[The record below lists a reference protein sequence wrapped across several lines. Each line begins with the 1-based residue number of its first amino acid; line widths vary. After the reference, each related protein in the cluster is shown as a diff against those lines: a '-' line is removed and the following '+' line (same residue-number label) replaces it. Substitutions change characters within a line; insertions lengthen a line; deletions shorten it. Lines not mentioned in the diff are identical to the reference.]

1 MQTKLLSRF
10 LSVLLVLALT
20 AGLVPAAWAAG
31 GVPSESGRGS
41 SDWSLFPSA
50 RVDGVTLDRYSLSLE
65 VGSHETLHATVSPSS
80 AFAQDLSW
88 YSSNTGVAE
97 VSNGRVTA
105 LSPGEA
111 DITVTTDDGGFTAS
125 CHVIVTAAV
134 PVTGVR
140 LDRTELTLT
149 KDGESAT
156 LKAMVSP
163 PDAANQNGFW
173 TVDDS
178 GVISVDQSGKVT
190 AVGNGVG
197 TVTVTTADG
206 GFTAYCTVRVQFP
219 SAPPTLSLNK
229 TSLSLTTGS
238 SETLSA
244 TTAPEGTRVSW
255 SSSNSKVASVDQS
268 GKVTAVGTGTA
279 TITAIPEGGAGATCA
294 VTVSDPSY
302 LTLSK
307 TELSVMFGKTS
318 SLSVS
323 NLPDGASVS
332 WSADEK
338 NIVSLSPSGTGN
350 ANCTVKG
357 VTAGKSVTVT
367 AVVTD
372 RRGNRLAAPACTV
385 TVTAASAPDITS
397 SVASGGS
404 VTFDES
410 KFNSACT
417 EVYGNK
423 LNYVTFTLPSSSRGT
438 LYYNYSNGT
447 YDQKVSESTKYY
459 YGGGVFKSA
468 LSKVSFVA
476 EPDYSGKVTISYSAV
491 DTSGYS
497 YTGAVAPDIT
507 SSVASGG
514 SVTFDES
521 KFNSACTEVYG
532 NKLNY
537 VTFTLPS
544 SSRGTLYYNYSNGT
558 YDQKVS
564 ESTKYY
570 YGGGVFK
577 SALSKVSFVAEP
589 DYSGKVTISYSA
601 VDTSGY
607 SYTGAVAIT
616 VSEPTGSIEFSGA
629 QNEVIPFDAG
639 DFNALSKEITGYGLD
654 YVHFTLPS
662 SGKGTLYYRYDN
674 GDYDKKVSSSA
685 AYYYDDSPYLEDVS
699 FVPARNWSGTLT
711 ISFTARDTKRNTFSG
726 TIEITVSRTA
736 DDIMYSV
743 DRNGSVAFDAGDFN
757 SFSKSATGSSL
768 DYVEF
773 TLPSSNKGTL
783 YYNYD
788 DGDYDEKVSS
798 SKRYYRNQ
806 RPYLEN
812 ITFVPA
818 RNYTGTVSIPFQ
830 GSSADSDS
838 FSGTIRVTVG
848 GGDSGDIEYSAAVN
862 SPITLSSDDF
872 NDYCKDETG
881 KSLSYVQFTLPAT
894 SRGILY
900 YGYDDGDYDKKV
912 SASTEYFLSKSPY
925 LEQVT
930 FVPAKNYTGTVIID
944 FTGESTG
951 GKAFS
956 GSLLLS
962 FATVKDP
969 GVIYYTTDAQ
979 EVTFRSSDFSS
990 ACDKRGGAGLA
1001 SVVFQL
1007 PPESAGRLYYNYGSP
1022 TSYGGLVDDDTA
1034 YEVDGSPSIS
1044 RISFVPKAGF
1054 SGTVTIAYT
1063 GTDESGSTYT
1073 GYVQI
1078 GVTPSSSSSYFTD
1091 MGRYSWAAESVD
1103 YLYENG
1109 ITTGVGATT
1118 YHPDGLITRGDF
1130 VLMLSRAFRFS
1141 VSGGDNF
1148 KDVPAESYYAQAISS
1163 AKALG
1168 IAQGGSDGRFNP
1180 SASLTREDAMV
1191 LLQRTLNRTG
1201 HGIDDA
1207 SASYLNRFSDGK
1219 SVSSYAQGSVAA
1231 LVQAGVIQGDDAG
1244 NLNPKGSLTRAE
1256 MAVILHRVL
1265 TL

>member
-1 MQTKLLSRF
+1 MQTKMLSRF

-50 RVDGVTLDRYSLSLE
+50 RVDGVTLDRDSLSLE

-163 PDAANQNGFW
+163 PDAANQNVFW

-279 TITAIPEGGAGATCA
+279 TITAIPEGGAGATCT

-372 RRGNRLAAPACTV
+372 RHGNRLAAPACTV
-385 TVTAASAPDITS
+385 TVTAAS
-397 SVASGGS
+397 
-404 VTFDES
+404 
-410 KFNSACT
+410 
-417 EVYGNK
+417 
-423 LNYVTFTLPSSSRGT
+423 
-438 LYYNYSNGT
+438 
-447 YDQKVSESTKYY
+447 
-459 YGGGVFKSA
+459 
-468 LSKVSFVA
+468 
-476 EPDYSGKVTISYSAV
+476 
-491 DTSGYS
+491 
-497 YTGAVAPDIT
+497 APDIT

-711 ISFTARDTKRNTFSG
+711 IPFTARDTKRNTFSG

-743 DRNGSVAFDAGDFN
+743 DRNGSVAFDVGDFN
-757 SFSKSATGSSL
+757 SFSRSATGSSL

>member
-50 RVDGVTLDRYSLSLE
+50 RVDGVTLDRDSLSLE
-65 VGSHETLHATVSPSS
+65 VGRHETLHATVSPSS
-80 AFAQDLSW
+80 AFDQDLSW

-163 PDAANQNGFW
+163 PDAANQNVFW

-190 AVGNGVG
+190 AVGNGAG

-423 LNYVTFTLPSSSRGT
+423 LNYVTFTLPSSAAAR
-438 LYYNYSNGT
+438 
-447 YDQKVSESTKYY
+447 ST
-459 YGGGVFKSA
+459 
-468 LSKVSFVA
+468 
-476 EPDYSGKVTISYSAV
+476 
-491 DTSGYS
+491 
-497 YTGAVAPDIT
+497 IT
-507 SSVASGG
+507 
-514 SVTFDES
+514 T
-521 KFNSACTEVYG
+521 
-532 NKLNY
+532 
-537 VTFTLPS
+537 
-544 SSRGTLYYNYSNGT
+544 
-558 YDQKVS
+558 
-564 ESTKYY
+564 
-570 YGGGVFK
+570 
-577 SALSKVSFVAEP
+577 
-589 DYSGKVTISYSA
+589 
-601 VDTSGY
+601 
-607 SYTGAVAIT
+607 
-616 VSEPTGSIEFSGA
+616 PTGPTTRRF
-629 QNEVIPFDAG
+629 
-639 DFNALSKEITGYGLD
+639 
-654 YVHFTLPS
+654 
-662 SGKGTLYYRYDN
+662 R
-674 GDYDKKVSSSA
+674 
-685 AYYYDDSPYLEDVS
+685 SP
-699 FVPARNWSGTLT
+699 P
-711 ISFTARDTKRNTFSG
+711 
-726 TIEITVSRTA
+726 
-736 DDIMYSV
+736 
-743 DRNGSVAFDAGDFN
+743 
-757 SFSKSATGSSL
+757 
-768 DYVEF
+768 
-773 TLPSSNKGTL
+773 
-783 YYNYD
+783 
-788 DGDYDEKVSS
+788 
-798 SKRYYRNQ
+798 
-806 RPYLEN
+806 N
-812 ITFVPA
+812 ITMEAASLNPLCPRSPLSQSPTIPA
-818 RNYTGTVSIPFQ
+818 
-830 GSSADSDS
+830 
-838 FSGTIRVTVG
+838 
-848 GGDSGDIEYSAAVN
+848 
-862 SPITLSSDDF
+862 
-872 NDYCKDETG
+872 
-881 KSLSYVQFTLPAT
+881 
-894 SRGILY
+894 
-900 YGYDDGDYDKKV
+900 
-912 SASTEYFLSKSPY
+912 KSPF
-925 LEQVT
+925 LT
-930 FVPAKNYTGTVIID
+930 
-944 FTGESTG
+944 
-951 GKAFS
+951 
-956 GSLLLS
+956 
-962 FATVKDP
+962 
-969 GVIYYTTDAQ
+969 
-979 EVTFRSSDFSS
+979 
-990 ACDKRGGAGLA
+990 
-1001 SVVFQL
+1001 
-1007 PPESAGRLYYNYGSP
+1007 PPEIL
-1022 TSYGGLVDDDTA
+1022 LVTA
-1034 YEVDGSPSIS
+1034 IP
-1044 RISFVPKAGF
+1044 VPW
-1054 SGTVTIAYT
+1054 
-1063 GTDESGSTYT
+1063 
-1073 GYVQI
+1073 
-1078 GVTPSSSSSYFTD
+1078 P
-1091 MGRYSWAAESVD
+1091 
-1103 YLYENG
+1103 L
-1109 ITTGVGATT
+1109 
-1118 YHPDGLITRGDF
+1118 P
-1130 VLMLSRAFRFS
+1130 
-1141 VSGGDNF
+1141 
-1148 KDVPAESYYAQAISS
+1148 
-1163 AKALG
+1163 
-1168 IAQGGSDGRFNP
+1168 
-1180 SASLTREDAMV
+1180 
-1191 LLQRTLNRTG
+1191 
-1201 HGIDDA
+1201 
-1207 SASYLNRFSDGK
+1207 
-1219 SVSSYAQGSVAA
+1219 
-1231 LVQAGVIQGDDAG
+1231 
-1244 NLNPKGSLTRAE
+1244 
-1256 MAVILHRVL
+1256 
-1265 TL
+1265 

>member
-1 MQTKLLSRF
+1 M
-10 LSVLLVLALT
+10 
-20 AGLVPAAWAAG
+20 
-31 GVPSESGRGS
+31 
-41 SDWSLFPSA
+41 
-50 RVDGVTLDRYSLSLE
+50 
-65 VGSHETLHATVSPSS
+65 
-80 AFAQDLSW
+80 
-88 YSSNTGVAE
+88 
-97 VSNGRVTA
+97 
-105 LSPGEA
+105 
-111 DITVTTDDGGFTAS
+111 
-125 CHVIVTAAV
+125 
-134 PVTGVR
+134 
-140 LDRTELTLT
+140 
-149 KDGESAT
+149 
-156 LKAMVSP
+156 
-163 PDAANQNGFW
+163 
-173 TVDDS
+173 
-178 GVISVDQSGKVT
+178 
-190 AVGNGVG
+190 
-197 TVTVTTADG
+197 
-206 GFTAYCTVRVQFP
+206 
-219 SAPPTLSLNK
+219 
-229 TSLSLTTGS
+229 
-238 SETLSA
+238 
-244 TTAPEGTRVSW
+244 
-255 SSSNSKVASVDQS
+255 
-268 GKVTAVGTGTA
+268 
-279 TITAIPEGGAGATCA
+279 
-294 VTVSDPSY
+294 
-302 LTLSK
+302 
-307 TELSVMFGKTS
+307 
-318 SLSVS
+318 
-323 NLPDGASVS
+323 
-332 WSADEK
+332 
-338 NIVSLSPSGTGN
+338 
-350 ANCTVKG
+350 
-357 VTAGKSVTVT
+357 
-367 AVVTD
+367 
-372 RRGNRLAAPACTV
+372 
-385 TVTAASAPDITS
+385 
-397 SVASGGS
+397 
-404 VTFDES
+404 
-410 KFNSACT
+410 
-417 EVYGNK
+417 
-423 LNYVTFTLPSSSRGT
+423 
-438 LYYNYSNGT
+438 
-447 YDQKVSESTKYY
+447 
-459 YGGGVFKSA
+459 
-468 LSKVSFVA
+468 
-476 EPDYSGKVTISYSAV
+476 
-491 DTSGYS
+491 
-497 YTGAVAPDIT
+497 
-507 SSVASGG
+507 
-514 SVTFDES
+514 
-521 KFNSACTEVYG
+521 
-532 NKLNY
+532 
-537 VTFTLPS
+537 
-544 SSRGTLYYNYSNGT
+544 
-558 YDQKVS
+558 
-564 ESTKYY
+564 
-570 YGGGVFK
+570 
-577 SALSKVSFVAEP
+577 
-589 DYSGKVTISYSA
+589 
-601 VDTSGY
+601 
-607 SYTGAVAIT
+607 
-616 VSEPTGSIEFSGA
+616 
-629 QNEVIPFDAG
+629 
-639 DFNALSKEITGYGLD
+639 
-654 YVHFTLPS
+654 
-662 SGKGTLYYRYDN
+662 
-674 GDYDKKVSSSA
+674 
-685 AYYYDDSPYLEDVS
+685 S

>member
-50 RVDGVTLDRYSLSLE
+50 RVDGVTLDRDSLSLE

-163 PDAANQNGFW
+163 PDAANQNVFW

-279 TITAIPEGGAGATCA
+279 TITAIPEGGAGATCT

-372 RRGNRLAAPACTV
+372 RHGNRLAAPACTV
-385 TVTAASAPDITS
+385 TVTAAS
-397 SVASGGS
+397 
-404 VTFDES
+404 
-410 KFNSACT
+410 
-417 EVYGNK
+417 
-423 LNYVTFTLPSSSRGT
+423 
-438 LYYNYSNGT
+438 
-447 YDQKVSESTKYY
+447 
-459 YGGGVFKSA
+459 
-468 LSKVSFVA
+468 
-476 EPDYSGKVTISYSAV
+476 
-491 DTSGYS
+491 
-497 YTGAVAPDIT
+497 APDIT

-711 ISFTARDTKRNTFSG
+711 IPFTARDTKRNTFSG

-743 DRNGSVAFDAGDFN
+743 DRNGSVAFDVGDFN
-757 SFSKSATGSSL
+757 SFSRSATGSSL

>member
-1 MQTKLLSRF
+1 MQTKMLSRF

-31 GVPSESGRGS
+31 GVPSESGRDS

-50 RVDGVTLDRYSLSLE
+50 RVDGVTLDRDSLSLE

-80 AFAQDLSW
+80 AFDQDLSW

-134 PVTGVR
+134 RVAGVR
-140 LDRTELTLT
+140 LDRAELTLT

-156 LKAMVSP
+156 LKATVSP
-163 PDAANQNGFW
+163 SDAADQNVFW

-190 AVGNGVG
+190 AVGNGAG

-206 GFTAYCTVRVQFP
+206 GFTASCTVRVQFP

-244 TTAPEGTRVSW
+244 TTVPEGTRVSW
-255 SSSNSKVASVDQS
+255 SSSNNKVASVDQS

-307 TELSVMFGKTS
+307 TELSVMFGKTA

-332 WSADEK
+332 WSAAEK

-385 TVTAASAPDITS
+385 TVTAAS
-397 SVASGGS
+397 
-404 VTFDES
+404 
-410 KFNSACT
+410 
-417 EVYGNK
+417 
-423 LNYVTFTLPSSSRGT
+423 
-438 LYYNYSNGT
+438 
-447 YDQKVSESTKYY
+447 
-459 YGGGVFKSA
+459 
-468 LSKVSFVA
+468 
-476 EPDYSGKVTISYSAV
+476 
-491 DTSGYS
+491 
-497 YTGAVAPDIT
+497 APDIT

-674 GDYDKKVSSSA
+674 GDYDKKVSSSS

-711 ISFTARDTKRNTFSG
+711 IPFTARDTKRNSFSG
-726 TIEITVSRTA
+726 TVEITVSRTA

-757 SFSKSATGSSL
+757 SFSRSATGSSL

-818 RNYTGTVSIPFQ
+818 RNYTGTVAIPFQ

-894 SRGILY
+894 SRGTLY
-900 YGYDDGDYDKKV
+900 YDYDDGDYDKKV

-1054 SGTVTIAYT
+1054 SGTVTITYT

-1078 GVTPSSSSSYFTD
+1078 GVTPSNSSSYFTD

-1118 YHPDGLITRGDF
+1118 YYPDGLITRGDF

>member
-31 GVPSESGRGS
+31 GVPSESGRDS

-50 RVDGVTLDRYSLSLE
+50 RVDGVTLDRDSLSLE

-163 PDAANQNGFW
+163 PDAANQNVFW

-302 LTLSK
+302 FTLSK
-307 TELSVMFGKTS
+307 TELSVMFGKTA

-357 VTAGKSVTVT
+357 VTAGKSVIVT

-372 RRGNRLAAPACTV
+372 RRGNRLATPACTV
-385 TVTAASAPDITS
+385 TVTAAS
-397 SVASGGS
+397 
-404 VTFDES
+404 
-410 KFNSACT
+410 
-417 EVYGNK
+417 
-423 LNYVTFTLPSSSRGT
+423 
-438 LYYNYSNGT
+438 
-447 YDQKVSESTKYY
+447 
-459 YGGGVFKSA
+459 
-468 LSKVSFVA
+468 
-476 EPDYSGKVTISYSAV
+476 
-491 DTSGYS
+491 
-497 YTGAVAPDIT
+497 APDIT

-711 ISFTARDTKRNTFSG
+711 IPFTARDTKRNTFSG

-743 DRNGSVAFDAGDFN
+743 DRNGSVAFDVGDFN
-757 SFSKSATGSSL
+757 SFSRSATGSSL

-881 KSLSYVQFTLPAT
+881 KSLSYVQFTLPPT

-900 YGYDDGDYDKKV
+900 YDYDDGDYDKKV

-944 FTGESTG
+944 FTGENTG

-990 ACDKRGGAGLA
+990 ACDKRGGAGLT

-1201 HGIDDA
+1201 NGIDDA

>member
-1 MQTKLLSRF
+1 M
-10 LSVLLVLALT
+10 
-20 AGLVPAAWAAG
+20 
-31 GVPSESGRGS
+31 
-41 SDWSLFPSA
+41 
-50 RVDGVTLDRYSLSLE
+50 
-65 VGSHETLHATVSPSS
+65 
-80 AFAQDLSW
+80 
-88 YSSNTGVAE
+88 
-97 VSNGRVTA
+97 
-105 LSPGEA
+105 
-111 DITVTTDDGGFTAS
+111 
-125 CHVIVTAAV
+125 
-134 PVTGVR
+134 
-140 LDRTELTLT
+140 
-149 KDGESAT
+149 
-156 LKAMVSP
+156 
-163 PDAANQNGFW
+163 
-173 TVDDS
+173 
-178 GVISVDQSGKVT
+178 
-190 AVGNGVG
+190 
-197 TVTVTTADG
+197 
-206 GFTAYCTVRVQFP
+206 
-219 SAPPTLSLNK
+219 
-229 TSLSLTTGS
+229 
-238 SETLSA
+238 
-244 TTAPEGTRVSW
+244 
-255 SSSNSKVASVDQS
+255 
-268 GKVTAVGTGTA
+268 
-279 TITAIPEGGAGATCA
+279 
-294 VTVSDPSY
+294 
-302 LTLSK
+302 
-307 TELSVMFGKTS
+307 
-318 SLSVS
+318 
-323 NLPDGASVS
+323 
-332 WSADEK
+332 
-338 NIVSLSPSGTGN
+338 
-350 ANCTVKG
+350 
-357 VTAGKSVTVT
+357 
-367 AVVTD
+367 
-372 RRGNRLAAPACTV
+372 
-385 TVTAASAPDITS
+385 
-397 SVASGGS
+397 
-404 VTFDES
+404 
-410 KFNSACT
+410 
-417 EVYGNK
+417 
-423 LNYVTFTLPSSSRGT
+423 
-438 LYYNYSNGT
+438 
-447 YDQKVSESTKYY
+447 
-459 YGGGVFKSA
+459 
-468 LSKVSFVA
+468 
-476 EPDYSGKVTISYSAV
+476 
-491 DTSGYS
+491 
-497 YTGAVAPDIT
+497 
-507 SSVASGG
+507 
-514 SVTFDES
+514 
-521 KFNSACTEVYG
+521 
-532 NKLNY
+532 
-537 VTFTLPS
+537 
-544 SSRGTLYYNYSNGT
+544 
-558 YDQKVS
+558 
-564 ESTKYY
+564 
-570 YGGGVFK
+570 
-577 SALSKVSFVAEP
+577 
-589 DYSGKVTISYSA
+589 
-601 VDTSGY
+601 
-607 SYTGAVAIT
+607 
-616 VSEPTGSIEFSGA
+616 
-629 QNEVIPFDAG
+629 
-639 DFNALSKEITGYGLD
+639 
-654 YVHFTLPS
+654 
-662 SGKGTLYYRYDN
+662 
-674 GDYDKKVSSSA
+674 
-685 AYYYDDSPYLEDVS
+685 
-699 FVPARNWSGTLT
+699 
-711 ISFTARDTKRNTFSG
+711 
-726 TIEITVSRTA
+726 
-736 DDIMYSV
+736 
-743 DRNGSVAFDAGDFN
+743 
-757 SFSKSATGSSL
+757 
-768 DYVEF
+768 
-773 TLPSSNKGTL
+773 
-783 YYNYD
+783 
-788 DGDYDEKVSS
+788 
-798 SKRYYRNQ
+798 
-806 RPYLEN
+806 
-812 ITFVPA
+812 
-818 RNYTGTVSIPFQ
+818 
-830 GSSADSDS
+830 
-838 FSGTIRVTVG
+838 G

-1118 YHPDGLITRGDF
+1118 YHPDGLIIRGDF